1 MHLII
6 APVRHLSGM
15 HVIFRGMED
24 EGKWEGPFKP
34 GDPNGPEL
42 TNRAYQSNT
51 VNLSTDGKEIC
62 AMIGPDPVQG
72 ISGYG
77 ASVHDALRDLAD
89 NLVKFGVWIE
99 VTDPNHPWRDM
110 RFELLSEGE

>member
-1 MHLII
+1 MGSEPIW
-6 APVRHLSGM
+6 
-15 HVIFRGMED
+15 D
-24 EGKWEGPFKP
+24 GPFEP

-42 TNRAYQSNT
+42 TNRVYQTNS

-77 ASVHDALRDLAD
+77 ASVHEALRDLAD
-89 NLVKFGVWIE
+89 NLIKFGVWIE
-99 VTDPNHPWRDM
+99 VTDSDHPWRD
-110 RFELLSEGE
+110 FGSELPAEGE